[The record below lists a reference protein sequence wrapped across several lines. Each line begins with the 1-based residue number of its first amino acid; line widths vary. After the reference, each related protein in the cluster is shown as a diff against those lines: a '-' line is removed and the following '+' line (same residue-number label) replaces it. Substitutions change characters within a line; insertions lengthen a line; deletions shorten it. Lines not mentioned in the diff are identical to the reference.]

1 MMARGWEVNQIGME
15 GRRRGSKISGLAVG
29 EANCWHP
36 GWWRRGGWKEWEEE
50 EEEEEEIRETDRTEG
65 EEWYFFFLCHG
76 QGKISVQECMC
87 SCM

>member
-1 MMARGWEVNQIGME
+1 MMARGREVNQIGME

-36 GWWRRGGWKEWEEE
+36 GWRRGGWKEWEEE
-50 EEEEEEIRETDRTEG
+50 EEGIRETDRTEG
-65 EEWYFFFLCHG
+65 DELYFFLRHG

-87 SCM
+87 NRM